1 MTVIR
6 LENGDLWLHS
16 RVAPTDDRVEA
27 PLAIGPVGH
36 IVAPSKFH
44 QLLFGGSFVLGDA
57 VFSHGICVETG
68 GRQFVENAFQ

>member
-16 RVAPTDDRVEA
+16 PVAPTHDRVEA
-27 PLAIGPVGH
+27 PLAIDPAGH
-36 IVAPSKFH
+36 IVAPNEFH
-44 QLLFGGSFVLGDA
+44 QRLFGGSFVLGDA

-68 GRQFVENAFQ
+68 GRQNAVQ